1 MVKYI
6 IQGIQSQF
14 RRNMI
19 KGTYIF
25 YADGKEIARHA
36 NVITKFGKR
45 FLTNF
50 IAGNEKTL
58 SKSMAFGIDSTTA
71 TELDT
76 RLGFEFYRT
85 PVQFGSTDIQTE
97 NETTTYSVVYK
108 ATIPQDVSGLI
119 SEVGIYPEVRK
130 SLNIFDSKFITD
142 FDSQLDWTNAPE
154 LATANSKVGPYLLN
168 MVSNNN
174 AAREY
179 TSNISLLDLSGYSVN
194 DSIRLAY
201 YKYDD
206 NLASIKIRL
215 YSSATAYYETTITP
229 PSGTGH
235 FISSN
240 ILLSSVLSGATSPA
254 PDSKNINKLGIVLTP
269 TSGNTTSVGMDAL
282 RINDEDTFDPQFG
295 LISRS
300 VVTAL
305 SKVAGR
311 QVDVEYRLDLG
322 F

>member
-1 MVKYI
+1 
-6 IQGIQSQF
+6 
-14 RRNMI
+14 MI

-25 YADGKEIARHA
+25 YEDGKEIARHN

-58 SKSMAFGIDSTTA
+58 SKTMAFGIDSTAA
-71 TELDT
+71 TDLDT
-76 RLGFEFYRT
+76 RLGFEFYRM
-85 PVQFGSTDIQTE
+85 PVSFGSTDIQTQ
-97 NETTTYSVVYK
+97 NETTSYSVVYK
-108 ATIPQDVSGLI
+108 ATIPQDVSGVI
-119 SEVGIYPEVRK
+119 SEVGIYPETRK

-154 LATANSKVGPYLLN
+154 LIGENSKVGPYLLK
-168 MVSNNN
+168 MISNNGS
-174 AAREY
+174 AKEY
-179 TSNISLLDLSGYSVN
+179 NSNISIIDFSGYSIN

-201 YKYDD
+201 YKYDN
-206 NLASIKIRL
+206 NLANIKIRF
-215 YSSATAYYETTITP
+215 YSSSTAYYETTITP
-229 PSGTGH
+229 PSGTGN
-235 FISSN
+235 FISNN
-240 ILLSSVLSGATSPA
+240 ILLSSVFAGATTPA
-254 PDSKNINKLGIVLTP
+254 PDDTNINKIGIILTP
-269 TSGNTTSVGMDAL
+269 TSGNTTTVGMDAL

-300 VVTAL
+300 IVTSL
-305 SKVAGR
+305 TKVAGR